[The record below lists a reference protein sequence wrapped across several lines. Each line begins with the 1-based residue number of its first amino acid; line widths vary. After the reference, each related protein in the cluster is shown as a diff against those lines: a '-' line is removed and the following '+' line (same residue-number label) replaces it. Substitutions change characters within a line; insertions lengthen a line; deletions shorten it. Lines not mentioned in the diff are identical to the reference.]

1 MSEKEINV
9 LLHMMDV
16 GKARGVGTYNKPL
29 AAIAD
34 EARVSVPT
42 VNRAVQKLKKRN
54 LIIRY
59 CNCNWVINPLM
70 VANGNRQ
77 KQKVL
82 ERRYTGVQ
90 AEIEAKRKRYRLESA
105 FPLWGWQ
112 ALYSGGATY
121 FAAETI
127 GLYLRLDPT
136 GNRLTVCAVQ
146 LGDMVHTDSLLIHFP
161 DFCERVI
168 LWRRGE
174 QVRK

>member
-1 MSEKEINV
+1 
-9 LLHMMDV
+9 
-16 GKARGVGTYNKPL
+16 
-29 AAIAD
+29 
-34 EARVSVPT
+34 
-42 VNRAVQKLKKRN
+42 
-54 LIIRY
+54 
-59 CNCNWVINPLM
+59 M
-70 VANGNRQ
+70 VANGSRQ

-90 AEIEAKRKRYRLESA
+90 AEIEAKQLPPPESA

-112 ALYSGGATY
+112 TLYSGGATY

-136 GNRLTVCAVQ
+136 SGKCFTVCAVQ

-174 QVRK
+174 QVRKVTAPKKQASCRKSCGQKLCDCWTRCRKPLLNLHFQNFRHKKR